1 MALEQEKT
9 LNDYTNIVRRR
20 FPYVVTF
27 FFVAFLAAIAV
38 ALKLPPVYQ
47 STGTILIESQQVRIG
62 QEKEIY
68 AAERFAALKQV
79 VLSNDNMFKIAEK
92 YKLFKLDKNP
102 KASPEL
108 IGSLMRKHNT
118 VALLRAEAD
127 GWEPQRTFA
136 FEISST
142 YYDPDST
149 YNVANDIVKL
159 FLNENDRAS
168 KALVTETA
176 DFIGKEAEKRK
187 ATLEKI
193 EKEVTNYKQ
202 SHSNSLPE
210 NKDVL
215 ITSLERL
222 GIDLRAV
229 QREYSATQ
237 AELRSLD
244 VSLESA
250 KAGIGLNTP
259 QERITGPTDL
269 DGLKLELA
277 KQKSIYSD
285 NHPSVRVLQR
295 RIDIL
300 EKNAPVESDKPVK
313 AVTAQSVMVAKVQ
326 TQIDTA
332 NARLKS
338 LEIEEAGIRAK
349 INQTEGRI
357 LQSSQTEGALT
368 SLLRDYENAKA
379 AYAEIKAKQD
389 EAKIA
394 ENIQAGNKGERFV
407 LIEAPIFPEKPIK
420 PNRLVI
426 ILVGFFGSI
435 AGAIGLAVL
444 MDTLDKRV
452 RGVDALASIMK
463 IQPIATIPYIT
474 NKAELKRKKY
484 IAFYTLLS
492 ILITVFLVLFLVHYF
507 IMPLDVLVTKTLTR
521 F

>member
-9 LNDYTNIVRRR
+9 LNDYINIIRRR
-20 FPYVVTF
+20 FPYVLAF
-27 FFVAFLAAIAV
+27 FFLAFLISLVFAI
-38 ALKLPPVYQ
+38 KKPPIYQ
-47 STGTILIESQQVRIG
+47 STGTILIESQQVRLG
-62 QEKEIY
+62 QEKERY
-68 AAERFAALKQV
+68 ANERFAALKQV
-79 VLSNDNMFKIAEK
+79 VLSNENLFKIAEN
-92 YKLFKLDKNP
+92 YKLFDLDKIR
-102 KASPEL
+102 KASPESMGP
-108 IGSLMRKHNT
+108 IVRSHIT
-118 VALLRAEAD
+118 VALLKAEAE

-136 FEISST
+136 FQVSAN
-142 YYDPDST
+142 YYDADSS
-149 YNVANDIVKL
+149 YNMANDLVKL
-159 FLNENDRAS
+159 FLDENDRAS

-187 ATLEKI
+187 AALEKI

-202 SHSNSLPE
+202 SHSSSLPE

-222 GIDLRAV
+222 GVDLRAV

-250 KAGIGLNTP
+250 RAGIGLNTL
-259 QERITGPTDL
+259 QERIAGPTDL

-338 LEIEEAGIRAK
+338 LEMEEAGIRAK

-394 ENIQAGNKGERFV
+394 KNIQIANKGERFV
-407 LIEAPIFPEKPIK
+407 LIEAPIFPEKPIA
-420 PNRLVI
+420 PNRILI
-426 ILVGFFGSI
+426 ILAGFFGSI
-435 AGAIGLAVL
+435 FAAIGLAL
-444 MDTLDKRV
+444 AMDALDKRV

-463 IQPIATIPYIT
+463 IQPMATIPYIT
-474 NKAELKRKKY
+474 NKAEIKRNKY
-484 IAFYTLLS
+484 MVFNILVSVLIVTL
-492 ILITVFLVLFLVHYF
+492 LVLFLIHIF
-507 IMPLDVLVTKTLTR
+507 FMPLDVLTTKILSR